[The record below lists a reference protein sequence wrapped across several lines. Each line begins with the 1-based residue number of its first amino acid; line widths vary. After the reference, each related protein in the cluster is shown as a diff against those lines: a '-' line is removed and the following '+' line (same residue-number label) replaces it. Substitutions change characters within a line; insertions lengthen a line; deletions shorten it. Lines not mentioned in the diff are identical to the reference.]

1 LQNEAAIASAAPI
14 AAVAQDAPHLRRVL
28 GRMDL
33 VLLFVVAVFNLNV
46 VPSIAANGG
55 VTVWLWL
62 ISLLLFFWPQG
73 IAVIELAHRYPGEG
87 GVYLWAKEVFGDFHG
102 FLSGWC
108 YWTNNMMYVPTVML
122 YFVGVSVFSLGPNHA
137 RLADNKT
144 FALTASLLL
153 LIVLVV
159 MNIVGL
165 GVGKWIN
172 NLGAIGTGIAA
183 AVLIGLGIVV
193 CLRFGTTVTWADF
206 RIPANP
212 KFVLNSFG
220 VICFG
225 LVGLELASVMGDE
238 IEDPQKTLP
247 GAVAWGGVLS
257 GLLYIGAT
265 LTLLIAINKGDIN
278 VLQGIVQAVG
288 HMAARIGVVWIVAP
302 FAFLLSLAIAGIASA
317 WLGGSARI
325 PFVAG
330 LDSYMPSWLGK
341 VHPRYGTPYAALIVH
356 ASVSMAL
363 VVLNFGG
370 WWIWNKIIGLS
381 VVGYMLRAFGFV
393 VANLSASET
402 GVQETFQKLLS
413 LAVVLQLVPF
423 LYMFGALLRIA
434 LDDSFVKSRYSK
446 TTLILSGA
454 IGLLTTILGIALAF
468 FPSQQVTSLLS
479 YEIWMVGGTLFF
491 IGLAAFFFFIY
502 GRRKAARKLAAV
514 AVV

>member
-1 LQNEAAIASAAPI
+1 MSTEVSVPLANAMEGER
-14 AAVAQDAPHLRRVL
+14 PHLRRVL
-28 GRMDL
+28 GRWDL

-73 IAVIELAHRYPGEG
+73 IAVIELAHRFPGEG

-122 YFVGVSVFSLGPNHA
+122 YFVGVSVYALGAGHEG
-137 RLADNKT
+137 LADNKT
-144 FALTASLLL
+144 FALSASLLL
-153 LIVLVV
+153 LIILVV

-172 NLGAIGTGIAA
+172 NVGAIGTGVAA
-183 AVLIGLGIVV
+183 VVLIGLGVV
-193 CLRFGTTVTWADF
+193 VWLRFGTTVTSSDF
-206 RIPANP
+206 AIPANP
-212 KFVLNSFG
+212 RFVLNSFG

-238 IEDPQKTLP
+238 IENPEKTLP

-265 LTLLIAINKGDIN
+265 LTLLIAVSKDNIS
-278 VLQGIVQAVG
+278 VLQGIVQAVR
-288 HMAARIGVVWIVAP
+288 HMAGRVGVAWIVAP
-302 FAFLLSLAIAGIASA
+302 FAFLLSVSIAGIGSA

-330 LDSYMPSWLGK
+330 LDSYMPVWLGK
-341 VHPRYGTPYAALIVH
+341 VHPRYRTPYAALIVH
-356 ASVSMAL
+356 AAVSMIL
-363 VVLNFGG
+363 VILNFSFTG
-370 WWIWNKIIGLS
+370 
-381 VVGYMLRAFGFV
+381 A
-393 VANLSASET
+393 

-423 LYMFGALLRIA
+423 LYMFGALLKMAFRTP
-434 LDDSFVKSRYSK
+434 FVRGRYSRA
-446 TTLILSGA
+446 TLLLAGA
-454 IGLLTTILGIALAF
+454 SGLLTTVLGIALAF
-468 FPSQQVTSLLS
+468 FPAQQITSLRS
-479 YEIWMVGGTLFF
+479 YELWMVGGTLFF
-491 IGLAAFFFFIY
+491 IGLATFFFFVY
-502 GRRKAARKLAAV
+502 GRRKTARKLAA
-514 AVV
+514 AAPI